1 MSNVIT
7 DTAEAVKDAINAA
20 SLAGDLGR
28 DVTAVRKWLPT
39 VKLEEIDGVFAIVVA
54 KANTTSIATRA
65 ADFEDIQ
72 IDVGLFERLN
82 GNDDE
87 AQGDEFFTLIQKL
100 WGVLRTSFDGPNA
113 SWQART
119 TDPIFDV
126 TTLETQRL
134 LRSAT
139 TYTYK
144 AYHDVRV

>member
-28 DVTAVRKWLPT
+28 QVTAVRKWLPT

-54 KANTTSIATRA
+54 KANTASIATRA

-113 SWQART
+113 SWQGRA

>member
-20 SLAGDLGR
+20 SLAGTLGR
-28 DVTAVRKWLPT
+28 NVTAERRWLPT
-39 VKLEEIDGVFAIVVA
+39 VKLEDIDGVFAIVVA
-54 KANTTSIATRA
+54 KANAASLASRA

-87 AQGDEFFTLIQKL
+87 AQADEFFTLIQKL
-100 WGVLRTSFDGPNA
+100 WGVLRTRFDGPNA
-113 SWQART
+113 SWQGRT

-126 TTLETQRL
+126 TTLQEQRV

-144 AYHDVRV
+144 VYHDVRV